1 MPYEVVTDK
10 VDGASSA
17 SDSSVHAAYSDELA
31 GGWLSEDDYYGAVD
45 EFDAG
50 VQNLTHDLHIGPS
63 SSASNLQQCT
73 REKSMKF
80 AMAQ

>member
-1 MPYEVVTDK
+1 MPYEVVTDE

-50 VQNLTHDLHIGPS
+50 EQNLTHDLHIGPS
-63 SSASNLQQCT
+63 SSAS
-73 REKSMKF
+73 KSPTMYP
-80 AMAQ
+80 